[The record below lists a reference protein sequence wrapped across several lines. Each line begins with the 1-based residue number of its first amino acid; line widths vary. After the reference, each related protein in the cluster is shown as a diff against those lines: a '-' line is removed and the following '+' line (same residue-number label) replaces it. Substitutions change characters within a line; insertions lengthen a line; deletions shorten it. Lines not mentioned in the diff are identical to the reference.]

1 MKRLHFIYAAAPLT
15 VALNAVPGM
24 LGGIWRMVVAGI
36 LAVLLWAVVW
46 LRVYTNKRL
55 RPEFAVLAIIPAL
68 AYHILAAAGPQY
80 AATFSTPGWQNF
92 NFFLWLAGIF
102 VTIRALLPTP
112 QEFKGRLV
120 TDSVYIFMT
129 IITVVYGLSCWATT
143 HTII

>member
-92 NFFLWLAGIF
+92 NFFLWLAGILSLYA
-102 VTIRALLPTP
+102 RCS
-112 QEFKGRLV
+112 RLRRNSR
-120 TDSVYIFMT
+120 DA
-129 IITVVYGLSCWATT
+129 W
-143 HTII
+143 